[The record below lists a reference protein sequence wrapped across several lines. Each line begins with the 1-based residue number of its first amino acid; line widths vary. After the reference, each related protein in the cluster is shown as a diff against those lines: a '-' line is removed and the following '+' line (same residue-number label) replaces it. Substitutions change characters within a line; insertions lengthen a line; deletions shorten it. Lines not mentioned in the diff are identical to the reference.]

1 MNDQFYK
8 DEPVFNLRP
17 THIRKQLKPPFKKEF
32 EYFSP
37 KLLNKEPAPS
47 GREGY
52 YLYFYMESY
61 YTSHTETKGGKS
73 VKVYDKHV
81 SKKSVEVTLEQW
93 EKLHAG
99 DEEDY
104 TTNRREYEKLE
115 YEPKKNDKYMSTL
128 DTLLQHWD
136 KFEHEQFWVNAL
148 DLERVLNTFTD
159 EDLDIYLYAKE
170 KHLKQ
175 KQIAALICK
184 SESYVTR
191 RMKVIEDK
199 IEIDMLNNGEHTKM
213 EINAL
218 LEYKKFIRTGK
229 TDSFADVYVYDF
241 LLAIPQEI
249 QLRYLFLFRG
259 QQSLIK
265 FCFLWVYEYF
275 TTEERTDSRAH
286 EVLNKQSQQLYKKY
300 AIKLK
305 PWAKQ
310 LFIAAEMEVEKLVK
324 RYGIRDS
331 KPDEK
336 FIKAVQKAA
345 TANGMTVAEY
355 RDKILFPHGKEKIVA
370 RFKQFLKQH
379 PEAARHC

>member
-8 DEPVFNLRP
+8 DEPIFNLCP
-17 THIRKQLKPPFKKEF
+17 THIKKQLKPPFKKEF

-37 KLLNKEPAPS
+37 KLLNKEPMPS

-61 YTSHTETKGGKS
+61 YTSHSETKGGKS
-73 VKVYDKHV
+73 VRVYDKHV

-93 EKLHAG
+93 EKLHEG
-99 DEEDY
+99 DCEDY
-104 TTNRREYEKLE
+104 KVNRREYEKLE

-128 DTLLQHWD
+128 DTLLQNWD
-136 KFEHEQFWVNAL
+136 KFEHEQFWVKAL
-148 DLERVLNTFTD
+148 DLESVLNTFTD

-175 KQIAALICK
+175 KQIAVLIGK

-191 RMKVIEDK
+191 RMKVIED
-199 IEIDMLNNGEHTKM
+199 EIGRDMLNNGERTKT
-213 EINAL
+213 EIDAL
-218 LEYKKFIRTGK
+218 LEYNKFIRTGK

-241 LLAIPQEI
+241 LLAIPQEMQI
-249 QLRYLFLFRG
+249 RYLFLFRG

-265 FCFLWVYEYF
+265 FLFLWVYEYF
-275 TTEERTDSRAH
+275 STEERTDLRAR
-286 EVLNKQSQQLYKKY
+286 EVLSKQSQQLYKKY

-310 LFIAAEMEVEKLVK
+310 LFIAAEMEVERLVK
-324 RYGIRDS
+324 RYGIRNS

-345 TANGMTVAEY
+345 AAKGMTVAEY
-355 RDKILFPHGKEKIVA
+355 KDNILFPHGKEKILA
-370 RFKQFLKQH
+370 RFKKFYKLQQKALGI
-379 PEAARHC
+379 

>member
-17 THIRKQLKPPFKKEF
+17 THIKKQLKPPFTKEF

-37 KLLNKEPAPS
+37 KLLNKEPTPS
-47 GREGY
+47 GRKGY

-93 EKLHAG
+93 SALHKG
-99 DEEDY
+99 DCEDY
-104 TTNRREYEKLE
+104 KVNRREYEKLE
-115 YEPKKNDKYMSTL
+115 YEPKKNDKYVSTL

-148 DLERVLNTFTD
+148 DLESVLNTFTD

-175 KQIAALICK
+175 KQIAIFIGK

-191 RMKVIEDK
+191 RMKVIEDA
-199 IEIDMLNNGEHTKM
+199 IERDMLNNGERTKT
-213 EINAL
+213 EIDAL
-218 LEYKKFIRTGK
+218 LEYNKFIRTGK

-241 LLAIPQEI
+241 LLAIPQEMQI
-249 QLRYLFLFRG
+249 RY
-259 QQSLIK
+259 
-265 FCFLWVYEYF
+265 
-275 TTEERTDSRAH
+275 TE
-286 EVLNKQSQQLYKKY
+286 
-300 AIKLK
+300 
-305 PWAKQ
+305 
-310 LFIAAEMEVEKLVK
+310 
-324 RYGIRDS
+324 
-331 KPDEK
+331 
-336 FIKAVQKAA
+336 
-345 TANGMTVAEY
+345 
-355 RDKILFPHGKEKIVA
+355 
-370 RFKQFLKQH
+370 
-379 PEAARHC
+379 